1 MTTPNRIP
9 RLPHDGNPRP
19 STNSNPQSLSNQDR
33 RQVIAANSS
42 QIQVA
47 ANSSQIQV
55 AANSLQIQAQR
66 PKFSPVPKE
75 YPAQS
80 TKSSEPSFEWTNPDP
95 FNTANR
101 NHSVTRTLA
110 SPARFDSGIDSV
122 APDSLA
128 PSNSGIDSVA
138 PDSLAP
144 SKSGIG
150 RVAPA
155 SLTPSNSDIN
165 ANANAPEVS
174 IKQRICNAIH
184 AFGIEIRSRMKL
196 ESKLKREEGRARE
209 RLRRKSIANGA
220 ARAKAEDARMK
231 AQLDVHYDEERRKNS
246 NARRKAKENDIEIK
260 AKEKRRKAQ
269 EKKRNNQEKRERREE
284 RGWEK
289 M

>member
-9 RLPHDGNPRP
+9 RLPHNGNPRP
-19 STNSNPQSLSNQDR
+19 STYSNPQSLSDQNR

-42 QIQVA
+42 
-47 ANSSQIQV
+47 
-55 AANSLQIQAQR
+55 QIQAQR

-80 TKSSEPSFEWTNPDP
+80 TKSSEPSFKWTNPDP
-95 FNTANR
+95 FNTANK
-101 NHSVTRTLA
+101 NHSVARTLA

-128 PSNSGIDSVA
+128 PSN
-138 PDSLAP
+138 
-144 SKSGIG
+144 SGIG

-174 IKQRICNAIH
+174 IKQRICNATR

-196 ESKLKREEGRARE
+196 ESKSKREEGRARE

-220 ARAKAEDARMK
+220 ARAKAEDARIK

-246 NARRKAKENDIEIK
+246 NARRKTKENDIEIK

-269 EKKRNNQEKRERREE
+269 EKKRNNQEKRERRERGGRRCDRGSE
-284 RGWEK
+284 RK
-289 M
+289 IRNVARRIM